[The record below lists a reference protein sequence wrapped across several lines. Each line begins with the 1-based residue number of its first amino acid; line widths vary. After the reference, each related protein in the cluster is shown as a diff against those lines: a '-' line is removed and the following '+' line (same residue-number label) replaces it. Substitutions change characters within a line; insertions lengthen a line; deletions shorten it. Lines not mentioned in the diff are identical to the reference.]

1 MNSQTMKVD
10 GSTNGLD
17 KTQHCG
23 VPNGVITGG
32 IILKEEAVN
41 FGYSS
46 AIYFSAKKARLP
58 FSCKW
63 VLMNLTRSSPVQY

>member
-10 GSTNGLD
+10 GSINGLD
-17 KTQHCG
+17 KTQHCD

-32 IILKEEAVN
+32 IILKGETYN
-41 FGYSS
+41 FGCSS

-58 FSCKW
+58 FLCNW

>member
-17 KTQHCG
+17 KTQHCD
-23 VPNGVITGG
+23 VPNGVIIGG
-32 IILKEEAVN
+32 IILKEETAN

-46 AIYFSAKKARLP
+46 AIYFCAKKARLP
-58 FSCKW
+58 NLCNW
-63 VLMNLTRSSPVQY
+63 VLMHLTRSSPVQY

>member
-17 KTQHCG
+17 ETQHCG
-23 VPNGVITGG
+23 VPIGVKTGG
-32 IILKEEAVN
+32 IILKGETVN

-46 AIYFSAKKARLP
+46 AIYFCEKKAWLP
-58 FSCKW
+58 FLCDW
-63 VLMNLTRSSPVQY
+63 VLMNLTCSSPVQY